1 MIRALCIGHASYD
14 ISIVVDEYPKEN
26 TKSRF
31 INKIGCGGGPAAN
44 CAYMLAKWGVGTT
57 FAGVIGNDI
66 FGNRIKKE
74 FDSVKIDTRYIE
86 TSFEKDTTV
95 SFIIINKQN
104 ASRTLFNV
112 ADEYVKLKKYDY
124 DFAPDLIMV
133 DGHDPY
139 ASKVTIQKFPKAISV
154 IDAGRVTPEILE
166 LCKLVKYIVCSKEFA
181 EKVTGQAI
189 DFNNSATLANAYY
202 KLKAKYPHA
211 DIVITLENQ
220 GALYCLNNQIKVSP
234 ALKLPVVDTTGA
246 GDIFHGAFC
255 YIIANG
261 GDIEKAVKYG
271 NIAAG
276 LSLSKIGTRL
286 SIPSLEEVEKLYV
299 QNYE

>member
-1 MIRALCIGHASYD
+1 MAAWSAALLTPPVRYLFRA
-14 ISIVVDEYPKEN
+14 P
-26 TKSRF
+26 
-31 INKIGCGGGPAAN
+31 
-44 CAYMLAKWGVGTT
+44 
-57 FAGVIGNDI
+57 
-66 FGNRIKKE
+66 
-74 FDSVKIDTRYIE
+74 
-86 TSFEKDTTV
+86 
-95 SFIIINKQN
+95 
-104 ASRTLFNV
+104 
-112 ADEYVKLKKYDY
+112 
-124 DFAPDLIMV
+124 
-133 DGHDPY
+133 
-139 ASKVTIQKFPKAISV
+139 
-154 IDAGRVTPEILE
+154 
-166 LCKLVKYIVCSKEFA
+166 
-181 EKVTGQAI
+181 
-189 DFNNSATLANAYY
+189 
-202 KLKAKYPHA
+202 